1 MQILRLLSVESKFA
15 EFLMSFLKPR
25 VSFSLKFASLFSASD
40 ITLLYFSIWN
50 FICFGQKKPI
60 KVQNVR
66 LSTAHMKFHQICTFT
81 SYFCW
86 KHVKFQLKE
95 LCYRSYL
102 SWHWRVMQNLKQN
115 WFVSKM
121 KRILWIL
128 IWALKILKISTL
140 IGSFFAKYVTFDLKK
155 YRGVVFHDTEE
166 WCKSWKNTNL
176 RFGKWHKEYDK
187 FSPEHLKISKLGF

>member
-1 MQILRLLSVESKFA
+1 MLRTKETHQ
-15 EFLMSFLKPR
+15 
-25 VSFSLKFASLFSASD
+25 SAKCQTFNCSHE
-40 ITLLYFSIWN
+40 ISPNLYFHKLLLLKACKISAKRVMLEDLCLMTLKSN
-50 FICFGQKKPI
+50 AKFEAKLICF
-60 KVQNVR
+60 
-66 LSTAHMKFHQICTFT
+66 
-81 SYFCW
+81 
-86 KHVKFQLKE
+86 
-95 LCYRSYL
+95 
-102 SWHWRVMQNLKQN
+102 
-115 WFVSKM
+115 KM